1 MMIVYNH
8 SHRQLQG
15 IWEGI
20 RLKKLSLIGM
30 VTLLLFLSLAGG
42 MGLVVAADKPMII
55 SLPTWSGYA
64 PLFLARD
71 KGFFAK
77 YGLDVELSVTQDL
90 SARKQ
95 AFAGKRVDALAT
107 AHDVQV
113 QVAAVGVPLKIVWA
127 FDDSFGGDGI
137 LAKPEI
143 ETITDLKGKQ
153 VAFMRG
159 STSHFLLLTA
169 LSSVGLTEK
178 DVVTVN
184 MTAGDAGAAF
194 VAGRVDAAVTWE
206 PWLTKGSG
214 SGGHV
219 LTDTKEFPGV
229 IGDSLSFHADYVK
242 KNPDAVQAFV
252 NAMKDAMEYWHT
264 HPEESN
270 QIMAAG
276 MGITLEEFVATLEG
290 LKLMDYQDNLAFFG
304 TDTEPGALFTT
315 LQNATDFYY
324 DLKIIPAKKDVKE
337 LVAAEFL
344 MNADQ

>member
-1 MMIVYNH
+1 M
-8 SHRQLQG
+8 
-15 IWEGI
+15 
-20 RLKKLSLIGM
+20 KKLKFICT
-30 VTLLLFLSLAGG
+30 VTLLLVLSLGSVGAPA
-42 MGLVVAADKPMII
+42 VAADTKMVI

-113 QVAAVGVPLKIVWA
+113 QVAAAGIPLKIVWA

-137 LAKPEI
+137 LAKSEI
-143 ETITDLKGKQ
+143 KTISDLKGKQ

-169 LSSVGLTEK
+169 LQSVGLTEK
-178 DVVTVN
+178 DIIAVN

-206 PWLTKGSG
+206 PWLTKGSA
-214 SGGHV
+214 SAGHV

-242 KNPDAVQAFV
+242 KNPEAVQAFV
-252 NAMKDAMEYWHT
+252 SAMKDAMEYWHANQD
-264 HPEESN
+264 ESN
-270 QIMAAG
+270 EIMAAG
-276 MGITLEEFVATLEG
+276 LGITFEEFVETLEG

-304 TDTEPGALFTT
+304 VEASGPLYVT
-315 LQNATDFYY
+315 LQNAMDFYY
-324 DLKIIPAKKDVKE
+324 DLKIIPTKLDVKS
-337 LVAAEFL
+337 LVAEEFL
-344 MNADQ
+344 RSAQ

>member
-1 MMIVYNH
+1 M
-8 SHRQLQG
+8 
-15 IWEGI
+15 
-20 RLKKLSLIGM
+20 KKLSLIGM
-30 VTLLLFLSLAGG
+30 VILLLFLSLAGG
-42 MGLVVAADKPMII
+42 SSLAVAADKPMII

-137 LAKPEI
+137 LAKSEI
-143 ETITDLKGKQ
+143 EAIADLKGKQ

-169 LSSVGLTEK
+169 LSSVGLTEN

-242 KNPDAVQAFV
+242 KNPEAVQAFV
-252 NAMKDAMEYWHT
+252 KAMKDAMEYWHA

-304 TDTEPGALFTT
+304 TETEPGALFTT

-324 DLKIIPAKKDVKE
+324 DLKIIPAKQDVHG

-344 MNADQ
+344 YGAGQ

>member
-1 MMIVYNH
+1 M
-8 SHRQLQG
+8 
-15 IWEGI
+15 
-20 RLKKLSLIGM
+20 KKLSLIGM

-42 MGLVVAADKPMII
+42 SSLAVAADKPMII

-137 LAKPEI
+137 LAKSEI
-143 ETITDLKGKQ
+143 EAIADLKGKQ

-169 LSSVGLTEK
+169 LSSVGLTEN

-242 KNPDAVQAFV
+242 KNPEAVQAFV
-252 NAMKDAMEYWHT
+252 KAMKDAMEYWHA

-276 MGITLEEFVATLEG
+276 MGITLEEFVTTLEG

-304 TDTEPGALFTT
+304 TETEPGALFTT

-324 DLKIIPAKKDVKE
+324 DLKIIPAKQDVHE
-337 LVAAEFL
+337 LVATEFL
-344 MNADQ
+344 YDAGQ

>member
-1 MMIVYNH
+1 M
-8 SHRQLQG
+8 L
-15 IWEGI
+15 
-20 RLKKLSLIGM
+20 
-30 VTLLLFLSLAGG
+30 VTLLFFLSLAG
-42 MGLVVAADKPMII
+42 VSSPIVAADKPMII

-64 PLFLARD
+64 PLFLAQD

-77 YGLDVELSVTQDL
+77 HGLDVELSVTQDL

-113 QVAAVGVPLKIVWA
+113 QVAAAGVPLKIVWA

-137 LAKPEI
+137 LAKSEI
-143 ETITDLKGKQ
+143 ETIADLKGKQ

-169 LSSVGLTEK
+169 LDSVGLTEK
-178 DVVTVN
+178 DIVTVN

-194 VAGRVDAAVTWE
+194 VAGRVNAAVTWE
-206 PWLTKGSG
+206 PWLTQGSG

-219 LTDTKEFPGV
+219 LTDTKAFPGG

-242 KNPDAVQAFV
+242 KNPEAVQAFV
-252 NAMKDAMEYWHT
+252 NAMKDAMDYWHA
-264 HPEESN
+264 HQDESN

-276 MGITLEEFVATLEG
+276 MGITLEEFVATLGG
-290 LKLMDYQDNLAFFG
+290 LQLMDYQDNISFFG
-304 TDTEPGALFTT
+304 TESEPGALYTT

-324 DLKIIPAKKDVKE
+324 DLKIIPAKKDIHE

-344 MNADQ
+344 LNANQ